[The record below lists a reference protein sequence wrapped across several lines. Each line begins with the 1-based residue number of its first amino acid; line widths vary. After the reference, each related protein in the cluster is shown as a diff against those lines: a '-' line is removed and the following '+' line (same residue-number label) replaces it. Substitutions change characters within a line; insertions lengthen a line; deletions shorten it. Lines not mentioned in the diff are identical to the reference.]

1 MRRGRTANL
10 RAAIRA
16 EVKPQTGREE
26 RAEARCNGRL
36 APAIDLPSWM
46 TDEDTS

>member
-1 MRRGRTANL
+1 MRRARVGNT

-16 EVKPQTGREE
+16 EVKPQTGRVE
-26 RAEARCNGRL
+26 RAEERCNGRL
-36 APAIDLPSWM
+36 APPIDLPSWM